1 MRKPKICQ
9 YKNKKIHNF
18 NKTNINKKAPN
29 GAFLKISFFPNE
41 IIVDRLAAVNKYVL
55 TGAKSVRNGE
65 EI

>member
-9 YKNKKIHNF
+9 YKNKKIHKF
-18 NKTNINKKAPN
+18 NKTNNKKAPN
-29 GAFLKISFFPNE
+29 GAFWKISFFPNE